1 MMVRLVLV
9 VIAMAKNRTMAQER
23 NRARRMVTATMVA
36 MVAVIMAVTVTMVAM
51 MVVLMMVT
59 MVAMMAMMV
68 AMMVAMMTTMMAVTP
83 QVLVI
88 VLSVNGAT
96 GARAPNHAAAAPTL
110 AFALC

>member
-51 MVVLMMVT
+51 MVALMMVT
-59 MVAMMAMMV
+59 MVAMM

-88 VLSVNGAT
+88 VLSVNGAA

>member
-68 AMMVAMMTTMMAVTP
+68 AMMTTMMAVTP